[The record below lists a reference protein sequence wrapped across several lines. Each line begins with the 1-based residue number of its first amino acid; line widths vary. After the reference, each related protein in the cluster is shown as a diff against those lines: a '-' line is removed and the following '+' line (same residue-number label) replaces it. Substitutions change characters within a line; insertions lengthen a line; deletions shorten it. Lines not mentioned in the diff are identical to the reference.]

1 MHLTDLCHNLIPVPA
16 DAGAVP
22 VYGLAVDSRKVG
34 VGDVFFAVAGSHSD
48 GRDYIADAVKAGA
61 VAVITDDRP
70 FNDGPVDNEPHDMGS
85 VGIPVLYSS
94 NPRQV
99 MALMAARFWPA
110 QPGMVAA
117 VTGTNGKTSTAEFL
131 RQLWQRVSWRAVA
144 MGTLGVT
151 GTDKLNVNGALL
163 GLPSLT
169 TPDSLSLHATI
180 NALTEAGMTHLAL
193 EASSHGL
200 EQHRLDGL
208 SLHVAA
214 FTNLSRDHLD
224 HHTDMDSYF
233 AAKLRLFTALLKPG
247 GHAVINIDDPHSQQI
262 ISALDGREIVITTY
276 GADKTADFC
285 IESITP
291 AGDGLTM
298 QVTHLG
304 QSWHIP
310 LALSGTFQAMNA
322 LAAAVMAHASGL
334 PLHDSLG
341 GLPYLSAA
349 PGRMQTVYGHPTGA
363 RVIVDYAHTPDALDA
378 ALTALRPETRGR
390 LIVLFGCGGDR
401 DAGKR
406 ALMGAVAATAADH
419 VIITDDNPRREDP
432 AAIRA
437 AIAAAC
443 PNAEEIAP
451 RDTAIHRAIDML
463 QAGDV
468 LLIAGKGHESV
479 QLIGTET
486 LPFDDAAVAANAI
499 AALKGGT
506 A

>member
-1 MHLTDLCHNLIPVPA
+1 MHLTDLCQNLIPVPA
-16 DAGAVP
+16 DADAVF
-22 VYGLAVDSRKVG
+22 VQGLAIDSRKVG
-34 VGDVFFAVAGSHSD
+34 VGGVFFAVSGTHSD

-70 FNDGPVDNEPHDMGS
+70 FDAGS
-85 VGIPVLYSS
+85 ISIPVLQVS

-99 MALMAARFWPA
+99 MAQIAARFWPA

-131 RQLWQRVSWRAVA
+131 RQLWQRVSWRAVSI
-144 MGTLGVT
+144 GTLGVS
-151 GTDKLNVNGALL
+151 GADMLNVNGALL

-180 NALTEAGMTHLAL
+180 NALTDAGLTHVAL

-214 FTNLSRDHLD
+214 FTNLTRDHLD
-224 HHTDMDSYF
+224 HHNDMGSYF
-233 AAKLRLFTALLKPG
+233 AAKLRLFNALLKPG
-247 GHAVINIDDPHSQQI
+247 GHAVINIDDPHSQEI
-262 ISALDGREIVITTY
+262 INALDGREIVITTY
-276 GADKTADFC
+276 GTDKTADFC
-285 IESITP
+285 IESLIP

-298 QVTHLG
+298 QVMHLG
-304 QSWHIP
+304 QRWHIP

-322 LAAAVMAHASGL
+322 LAAAVMAHASGV

-349 PGRMQTVYGHPTGA
+349 PGRMQTIYGHPKGV
-363 RVIVDYAHTPDALDA
+363 RIIVDYAHTPDALDA
-378 ALTALRPETRGR
+378 ALAALRPETHGR

-406 ALMGAVAATAADH
+406 KLMGAVAATAADH
-419 VIITDDNPRREDP
+419 IIITDDNPRGEDP
-432 AAIRA
+432 VAIRA

-443 PNAEEIAP
+443 PDAEEIIP
-451 RDTAIHRAIDML
+451 RDAAIHRAVGML
-463 QAGDV
+463 QTGDV
-468 LLIAGKGHESV
+468 LLIAGKGHESI
-479 QLIGTET
+479 QLIGNET
-486 LPFDDAAVAANAI
+486 LPFDDAAVATNAI
-499 AALKGGT
+499 ATLRGENA
-506 A
+506 

>member
-16 DAGAVP
+16 GAGAVP
-22 VYGLAVDSRKVG
+22 VYGLAIDSRKVG

-48 GRDYIADAVKAGA
+48 GRDYIADAVEAGA
-61 VAVITDDRP
+61 VTVITDDRP
-70 FNDGPVDNEPHDMGS
+70 FDDGPLDIGS
-85 VGIPVLYSS
+85 VGIPVLRSS

-144 MGTLGVT
+144 MGTLGIT
-151 GTDKLNVNGALL
+151 GTEKLNFNGALL

-180 NALTEAGMTHLAL
+180 NTLTEVGMTHLAL

-285 IESITP
+285 VESINP

-322 LAAAVMAHASGL
+322 LAAAVMAHASGV
-334 PLHDSLG
+334 PIHDSLG
-341 GLPYLSAA
+341 GLPHLSAA
-349 PGRMQTVYGHPTGA
+349 PGRMQTVYGHPTNA
-363 RVIVDYAHTPDALDA
+363 RIIVDYAHTPDALEA
-378 ALTALRPETRGR
+378 ALAALRPETRGQ
-390 LIVLFGCGGDR
+390 LILLFGCGGDR

-406 ALMGAVAATAADH
+406 ALMGAVAASAADH

-437 AIAAAC
+437 AIAVAC
-443 PNAEEIAP
+443 PSAEEITP
-451 RDTAIHRAIDML
+451 RDAAIHHAIGML

-499 AALKGGT
+499 ASLKGVN

>member
-70 FNDGPVDNEPHDMGS
+70 FNDGPFSDGPVDIGS
-85 VGIPVLYSS
+85 VGIPVLHSS

-247 GHAVINIDDPHSQQI
+247 GHAVINIDDPHSHQI
-262 ISALDGREIVITTY
+262 IGALDGREIVITTY
-276 GADKTADFC
+276 GTAKTADFF

-291 AGDGLTM
+291 VGDGLAM
-298 QVTHLG
+298 AVTHMG

-349 PGRMQTVYGHPTGA
+349 PGRMQTVYGHPTNA
-363 RVIVDYAHTPDALDA
+363 RIIVD
-378 ALTALRPETRGR
+378 
-390 LIVLFGCGGDR
+390 
-401 DAGKR
+401 
-406 ALMGAVAATAADH
+406 
-419 VIITDDNPRREDP
+419 
-432 AAIRA
+432 
-437 AIAAAC
+437 
-443 PNAEEIAP
+443 
-451 RDTAIHRAIDML
+451 
-463 QAGDV
+463 
-468 LLIAGKGHESV
+468 
-479 QLIGTET
+479 
-486 LPFDDAAVAANAI
+486 
-499 AALKGGT
+499 
-506 A
+506 